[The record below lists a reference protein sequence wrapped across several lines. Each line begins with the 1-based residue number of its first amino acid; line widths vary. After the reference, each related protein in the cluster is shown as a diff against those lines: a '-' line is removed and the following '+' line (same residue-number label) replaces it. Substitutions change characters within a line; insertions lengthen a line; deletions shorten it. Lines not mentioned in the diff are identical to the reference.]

1 MADLIVELHVPLVVT
16 PGLSEDEYQYPWIIQ
31 VGEDMARLDED
42 IDGASEYDDG
52 EELGDVYAFFF
63 TGDDEARVLVA
74 AKTVALAAYVPA
86 GAFLVV
92 NDSDGDMGEGRRV
105 ELSAVPAT

>member
-31 VGEDMARLDED
+31 VGEDMARLDE
-42 IDGASEYDDG
+42 A
-52 EELGDVYAFFF
+52 
-63 TGDDEARVLVA
+63 TVLAA
-74 AKTVALAAYVPA
+74 AKTVALAPHVPA
-86 GAFLVV
+86 GAFLIV

-105 ELSAVPAT
+105 ELSAGPAT